1 MSEILPNLK
10 LAISWNHIK
19 TDFIYKLKKSRVK
32 FDDVNFLLS
41 PVETAITSRRQT
53 EFESMYTDFFL
64 IMEFACLR
72 LYQQMKKNLK
82 TRAWNWCLENTK
94 CSLGNLLTYNR
105 WKVVHRRWR
114 LRQKGKNSSQF
125 IYQEQDRNFE
135 HSNSSLFQ
143 YTKLSSQT
151 SSVANSVGN
160 MSSKV
165 NGLTL

>member
-1 MSEILPNLK
+1 MSIFYFRQLKQLLKAEDKLNLTRC
-10 LAISWNHIK
+10 IQ
-19 TDFIYKLKKSRVK
+19 F
-32 FDDVNFLLS
+32 
-41 PVETAITSRRQT
+41 
-53 EFESMYTDFFL
+53 FFL

-94 CSLGNLLTYNR
+94 CSFGNLLTYNR

-125 IYQEQDRNFE
+125 SYQEQDRNFE